1 MEDRYQDRYPEEQAD
16 APAREQQQEDPL
28 YSDGFFPEETM
39 DDPLFPDEEPQQP
52 RKKKKKRTFRK
63 IVRGIGRYIAS
74 LPTRTLLFLGGGMVL
89 IILLIVLLVVLL
101 SGRGSDAETPADPG
115 QQLGLEDP
123 VEPVSTPTLPPISTP
138 TQFQP
143 VSSDPTPTPGPVLK
157 EGGIKRGDTDDLLPS
172 IQERLVE
179 LGYMTIPEGG
189 YTNKY
194 GSVTKSAIQRFQL
207 RNFGSYKDADGI
219 IGPKTYDLLFSE
231 DAKAFFLK
239 SGDKDADLYD
249 GKLVSDFQTQLK
261 SLKYLSAVTGTYDE
275 ATKAAVT
282 KFQSDHGLEADG
294 VAGQSTFELV
304 RAELDGTYAP
314 PTPEPPSVTAEPAEI
329 TTEAAGG

>member
-1 MEDRYQDRYPEEQAD
+1 MEDRYQDQYPEEQAG
-16 APAREQQQEDPL
+16 APAQEQPQEDPL

-39 DDPLFPDEEPQQP
+39 DDPLFPEEEAPQP

-74 LPTRTLLFLGGGMVL
+74 LPTRTLLFLGGGLVL

-101 SGRGSDAETPADPG
+101 SGRGGDTEVLADPG
-115 QQLGLEDP
+115 QQLGLADP

-138 TQFQP
+138 IQFQP
-143 VSSDPTPTPGPVLK
+143 VSSDPTPTPGPALK
-157 EGGIKRGDTDDLLPS
+157 EGGIRRGDTDDLLPS

-194 GSVTKSAIQRFQL
+194 GSVTKSAVQRFQL

-219 IGPKTYDLLFSE
+219 IGPKTYDLLFSDE
-231 DAKAFFLK
+231 AKAFFLK
-239 SGDKDADLYD
+239 SGDTDADLYD

-261 SLKYLSAVTGTYDE
+261 TLKYLNAVNGKYDE

-314 PTPEPPSVTAEPAEI
+314 PTPEPPSVTAEPVEVPS
-329 TTEAAGG
+329 EVAGG